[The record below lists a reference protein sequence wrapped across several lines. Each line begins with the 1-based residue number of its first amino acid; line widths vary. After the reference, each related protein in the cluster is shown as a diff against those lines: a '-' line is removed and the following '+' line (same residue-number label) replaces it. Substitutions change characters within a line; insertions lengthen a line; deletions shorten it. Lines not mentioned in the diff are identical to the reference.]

1 MKRINP
7 LGFLILLITFITALV
22 MFLTPAAFSN
32 SVGFS
37 YGEALGESNWGVNA
51 DYETQVNDAVKF
63 GIEGQLQSGDA
74 YAGNADVAVTLWKAL
89 RLESNNLFTGYEV
102 SKLGR
107 TNDLGA
113 SYVFML
119 GSLEVSAGLFGKN
132 GNPFQPTYELKDP
145 TDPNSAELKDSGIL
159 IKDGSSLNLALRT
172 ELEFEMLGKPV
183 EVGLRGLLEVLG
195 EEGTEKAHQLR
206 ADLQTGGQLVGGI
219 NWTAQAQ
226 VNAQAWGEDI
236 TWQRIVNFGVNYPF

>member
-1 MKRINP
+1 MRR
-7 LGFLILLITFITALV
+7 FDLLATLFVIVFTMCFTL
-22 MFLTPAAFSN
+22 PAFSN
-32 SVGFS
+32 SVGFI
-37 YGEALGESNWGVNA
+37 YQEAIDDSSWGVNA
-51 DYETQVNDAVKF
+51 DYETQVNDVVKF
-63 GIEGQLQSGDA
+63 GVEGQLQSGVS
-74 YAGNADVAVTLWKAL
+74 YAGNADIAVTLWESL
-89 RLESNNLFTGYEV
+89 RLESNNLFTGYQV

-119 GSLEVSAGLFGKN
+119 GKLEVSAGLFGKN
-132 GNPFQPTYELKDP
+132 GNPFQPVYFLKDP

-172 ELEFEMLGKPV
+172 ELEFQVLGKGV
-183 EVGLRGLLEVLG
+183 EVGLRGLLEVAG

-226 VNAQAWGEDI
+226 VNAQAWGEDV